1 MQPFPTAFWK
11 KDNAINL
18 EDSCIQFEGRKE
30 DADGNAIIEEGTEEE
45 IARDITPSTPS
56 VAKGSAGALGLYK
69 DKVGIT
75 NDGVRDVKM
84 DYVGLNG
91 SFLTQDGGGM
101 VGGGGG
107 TENAFIN
114 WEISA
119 PESSSNYVEDFSEDK
134 YHFPY
139 IATNKDFAQE
149 GEKFHLT
156 NSPVYNGKPGWIDK
170 TDDIRGLTE
179 VVFHHDENNP
189 YDNVMSKHWLD
200 TWMGS
205 ANGLHKTN
213 PVTMKSDCDDKKAT
227 VKCYFEKDVAQV
239 FSEIEVNKYGSP
251 DPATLFRF
259 LGINF
264 DWLDE
269 VDNVLR
275 SILRGYNGFYSNAW
289 WDPHFFFRQ
298 RAKVRAKFSL
308 KSERTVRIK
317 IKGLGADDNLGW
329 NLDVNPLTS
338 ILRNPT
344 NEDGE
349 LKYDDNGY
357 EKTLDD
363 LPYHVDLAPASH
375 SFSTTSPGGGG
386 DLQTCTIFI
395 DNEEKIKCTA
405 PQIGYFADAFLE
417 SDGTFNYYK
426 APVRILELIEKGNIN
441 NKTVHTYGRT
451 GLSGTRGTGYHQF
464 VGLEYIP
471 KAKFTGGKFVRSEDD
486 YNDDKPDVC
495 PYGTDWDS
503 KSDTGWYDY
512 NSNMVTPNYSSPYEF
527 SKDYTLSAGE
537 HNIDMLFDSVA
548 NYFNGGAYY
557 EINIEII
564 DS

>member
-11 KDNAINL
+11 KDNATNL

-30 DADGNAIIEEGTEEE
+30 DADGNAIIEEVTEEE

-75 NDGVRDVKM
+75 NDGVREVKM
-84 DYVGLNG
+84 DYAGLNG
-91 SFLTQDGGGM
+91 SFLTQDNSFL
-101 VGGGGG
+101 G
-107 TENAFIN
+107 TKHAFIN
-114 WEISA
+114 WENSA
-119 PESSSNYVEDFSEDK
+119 PESSSDYVDDFHKDK

-139 IATNKDFAQE
+139 IATNKDTHHE

-156 NSPVYNGKPGWIDK
+156 NSPVYNEKPGWIDK
-170 TDDIRGLTE
+170 TNDTYGLTQ

-227 VKCYFEKDVAQV
+227 VKCYFEKDIWQV
-239 FSEIEVNKYGSP
+239 FSEIEVNEYGSP
-251 DPATLFRF
+251 PATQLTRF
-259 LGINF
+259 LGLTY
-264 DWLDE
+264 DLYE
-269 VDNVLR
+269 VENILR
-275 SILRGYNGFYSNAW
+275 SILKGYNGFYSNTW

-298 RAKVRAKFSL
+298 RAKVRAKFTL
-308 KSERTVRIK
+308 GSEKTVRIK

-329 NLDVNPLTS
+329 NLDINPFTS
-338 ILRNPT
+338 ILKNPAS
-344 NEDGE
+344 NYGE
-349 LKYDDNGY
+349 AEYDENGN

-363 LPYHVDLAPASH
+363 LPDHVGLAPASH
-375 SFSTTSPGGGG
+375 SFSAFSPGGGG

-405 PQIGYFADAFLE
+405 PQIGYFVDAFNIDA
-417 SDGTFNYYK
+417 SANYYK
-426 APVRILELIEKGNIN
+426 APVRILELKEKGKNKN
-441 NKTVHTYGRT
+441 NETFHTYGRT
-451 GLSGTRGTGYHQF
+451 GLSGTRGTDYHQF
-464 VGLEYIP
+464 AGLEYIP
-471 KAKFTGGKFVRSEDD
+471 KTKFTDGKFVRS
-486 YNDDKPDVC
+486 NDDDPEVC

-503 KSDTGWYDY
+503 KSDTDWYDY
-512 NSNMVTPNYSSPYEF
+512 NSNMVTPDYASPYEF

-548 NYFNGGAYY
+548 NYMNGGAYY